1 MGASMPRAANGPRVV
16 RVTIDP
22 SAYAYPDAPRP
33 WVRATMVTSV
43 DGSAQDADGVS
54 GSLGGEP
61 DHRAFTIMRSLA
73 HVVLVGAGT
82 ARAEGYG
89 PITRRDLDAELL
101 GDRPA
106 PTLVLVTRSLDVPA
120 GLRTEGVAVVT
131 TNGADAE
138 KSLVL
143 EEAGVEVLRHGDD
156 DIDWPGV
163 LDAFSTR
170 GWDHV
175 LAEGGPTLLGE
186 LLRVDVL
193 DELCLTIAP
202 TAVGGPGPR
211 IVTSSE
217 TQPRPLELA
226 DSTVVDGVLLTRWLR
241 VR

>member
-1 MGASMPRAANGPRVV
+1 MPRTGNAPRVV

-22 SAYAYPDAPRP
+22 AAYAYPDGPRP
-33 WVRATMVTSV
+33 WVRANMVATV

-73 HVVLVGAGT
+73 DVVVVGAGT

-89 PITRRDLDAELL
+89 PITREGLDETLL

-106 PTLVLVTRSLDVPA
+106 PTLALVTRSLDVPA
-120 GLRTEGVAVVT
+120 ELRTEGVVVVT
-131 TNGADAE
+131 TTEADAE
-138 KSLVL
+138 KALVL
-143 EEAGVEVLRHGDD
+143 EEAGVEVLRHGAD
-156 DIDWPGV
+156 DIDWSGV
-163 LDAFSTR
+163 LEAFAAR
-170 GWDHV
+170 GWAHV

-193 DELCLTIAP
+193 DELCLTVAP

-211 IVTSSE
+211 IVTSGSIR
-217 TQPRPLELA
+217 PRPLTLA
-226 DSTVVDGVLLTRWLR
+226 HALAVDDVLLTRWLR
-241 VR
+241 AR